1 MSRAAVIA
9 TAAVVGAIAGVAG
22 GILALNISGRR
33 NPATLPVTIL
43 LTPQGST
50 GCDVRTVPNG
60 VVVGERDVIK
70 WNIVGNCSG
79 IDIANVELQ
88 YVGSCGGPKQAPTAW
103 TIFTDPTNPR
113 GNNARRTI
121 ATDRPQC
128 VRYRVWYV
136 DRELEDP
143 EIEIVQ
149 F

>member
-1 MSRAAVIA
+1 MSRAAIIA

-22 GILALNISGRR
+22 GVLALNVSGSR

-43 LTPQGST
+43 LTAQGPSE
-50 GCDVRTVPNG
+50 CDVRTVPHG
-60 VVVGERDVIK
+60 VVAGERDVIK

-79 IDIANVELQ
+79 IDTAKVELQ
-88 YVGSCGGPKQAPTAW
+88 YVGSCDGPKQAPATW
-103 TIFTDPTNPR
+103 TIFTDNSNPR

-121 ATDRPQC
+121 ATDRAQC